1 VSGADAELR
10 RLVAAKSAAATE
22 AALGSGGSVSPEQ
35 IEELDRLTR
44 LLELQ
49 PRSESAQT
57 RRWPLVVLLLTTLL
71 GVSLLLF
78 ARVRETAIELEIDAT
93 QATFQLA
100 TRQILLEHVSLERLG
115 AAGLSRIELP
125 DLPAQVAGHNED
137 NSNGQALGIRA
148 VTDGARRGS
157 VDITHVVPAAGTQVT
172 LGRSDIANE
181 YRLSLIDPHFDINV
195 GVHGPVMISAAG
207 GEPIDFENP
216 RGIKLEATSGVVD
229 LDLTFRDIS
238 RSGVIPQIPIQKL
251 TFARVADH
259 TSDVSITRRLSTIE
273 SGTLYF
279 ESLNGEQRTLRAG
292 EALRFREA
300 RGEIRALRLG
310 KDHLTLNFQG
320 RVRGMVTGSSDNP
333 QDLMPTWLEWLK
345 AQHGL
350 SLLWGSTF
358 YLFGLALTVSR
369 WLKGP
374 A

>member
-1 VSGADAELR
+1 MSAGDAELR
-10 RLVAAKSAAATE
+10 RLIAARSAAATE
-22 AALGSGGSVSPEQ
+22 AALGAGGGVSQEQ

-49 PRSESAQT
+49 PQSTQVN
-57 RRWPLVVLLLTTLL
+57 RRWPLVVLLVATLSS
-71 GVSLLLF
+71 VSLLLF
-78 ARVRETAIELEIDAT
+78 ARVPETAIELEIDAT
-93 QATFQLA
+93 QVTFQLA

-125 DLPAQVAGHNED
+125 EVPAQVAVENED
-137 NSNGQALGIRA
+137 DPNGQAIGIVA
-148 VTDGARRGS
+148 ATDAGRRGS
-157 VDITHVVPAAGTQVT
+157 LDITHVVPAAGTLIT
-172 LGRSDIANE
+172 LGRSDMANE
-181 YRLSLIDPHFDINV
+181 YRLSLIDPHVDINV
-195 GVHGPVMISAAG
+195 GVHGPVMMSGAG
-207 GEPIDFENP
+207 SEPIDFENP
-216 RGIKLEATSGVVD
+216 RGITLEATSGVVD

-238 RSGVIPQIPIQKL
+238 QSGVIPQIPIHKL

-259 TSDVSITRRLSTIE
+259 SADVSVTRRLSTIE

-279 ESLNGEQRTLRAG
+279 ESLNGEERTLRAG

-333 QDLMPTWLEWLK
+333 QNLMPTWLEWLK

-369 WLKGP
+369 WFKGP